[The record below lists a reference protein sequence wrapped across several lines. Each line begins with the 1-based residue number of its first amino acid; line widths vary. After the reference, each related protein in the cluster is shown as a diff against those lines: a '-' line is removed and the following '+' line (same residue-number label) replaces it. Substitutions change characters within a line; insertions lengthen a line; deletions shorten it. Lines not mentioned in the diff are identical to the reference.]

1 MVMVVMMLLLLL
13 VVVVVGGHDGN
24 HSYFLQHLYSVF
36 PILNTKCSTWFLF
49 LMIIITHRIHVW
61 YICQH
66 DWGILMG
73 SMLPY

>member
-13 VVVVVGGHDGN
+13 VVVVGGHDGN

-49 LMIIITHRIHVW
+49 
-61 YICQH
+61 
-66 DWGILMG
+66 
-73 SMLPY
+73 